1 MAEYSITVHGLTGRM
16 FKGDNKYPS
25 SRGPAQKILIRKE
38 AAGRYFNVE
47 MRLNC
52 KCGAKCA
59 SAREARAHC
68 AGKKENG

>member
-1 MAEYSITVHGLTGRM
+1 MKLTPGAALAALRKTHAGGR
-16 FKGDNKYPS
+16 
-25 SRGPAQKILIRKE
+25 PAKPT
-38 AAGRYFNVE
+38 
-47 MRLNC
+47 NC